1 MEQFPTLVPSEAPI
15 IPGAWPATH
24 HQALNGA
31 ESSIRHGSAAIGGM
45 WRPRFVNITYAD
57 FLAILDHYRGQR
69 SGFDSFGFSTITLA
83 ADRTP
88 AGSAWLYASRP
99 QVVDHHVDVF
109 TVECEFRCEP
119 RGLVAA
125 RGVVWRTGATTFTPG
140 ARSGGV
146 VYAAGANWVT
156 SETTFT
162 PGARADGVGSNA
174 GVQWATSSTTFTP
187 GARDNGRDPY
197 RSSVSLH
204 LSMDGA
210 NNSTTFTD
218 SSSNNIAVTAYGDA
232 KVSTADPKIGSGIL
246 TLDGNGDYLE
256 TAASSALALG
266 TEDLTVEFFAL
277 VNSGNTNA
285 GLFTFGPSGASSG
298 LALAIFS
305 GNWYLTQAGQGG
317 QNMGAV
323 TTGSLQHVAVT
334 RSGSSLRLWIE
345 GAQLG
350 STISSTTNFTDNR
363 LIIGWYYTSS
373 FAINAKVDE
382 FRVTEDIARYTEPF
396 TPPTGPF
403 PTS

>member
-1 MEQFPTLVPSEAPI
+1 
-15 IPGAWPATH
+15 
-24 HQALNGA
+24 
-31 ESSIRHGSAAIGGM
+31 
-45 WRPRFVNITYAD
+45 
-57 FLAILDHYRGQR
+57 
-69 SGFDSFGFSTITLA
+69 
-83 ADRTP
+83 
-88 AGSAWLYASRP
+88 
-99 QVVDHHVDVF
+99 
-109 TVECEFRCEP
+109 
-119 RGLVAA
+119 
-125 RGVVWRTGATTFTPG
+125 
-140 ARSGGV
+140 
-146 VYAAGANWVT
+146 
-156 SETTFT
+156 
-162 PGARADGVGSNA
+162 
-174 GVQWATSSTTFTP
+174 
-187 GARDNGRDPY
+187 
-197 RSSVSLH
+197 
-204 LSMDGA
+204 MDGA